1 MRVLFLVLDGVSP
14 RHVDGDI
21 MPVLTALARD
31 GGWCPEGGIGVMPTS
46 TYPNHATFVTGVAPG
61 VHGIVANEIPTPDG
75 PVAACDRGLSSP
87 TIFDAMRAAGRPSA
101 AVFGDHNLVGVTGA
115 GVADSVWPDSTFA
128 EGVDLDVL
136 GYAKD
141 RETVAQVRAAVG
153 GDAELVVAQLN
164 ETDTAA
170 HIFGPDGPEALR
182 RYGRADELLG
192 SIIESLRPEWDEWVV
207 IVVSDHSQ
215 EAVTEP
221 VPIDLRAAAAGRG
234 LAGLVVDDGAVAVV
248 GGEMAGDDRWLTDV
262 PGVEGTLRL
271 DDGSL
276 LAWARAGRWFSP
288 VELPVR
294 GVHGSPRTS
303 PQVAVVTGGHAA
315 TGVLGTTIGRHRPD
329 SSWWAPTMA
338 GLLGVTAPADLA
350 RRVGRD
356 IGWPTRPGGKMLA

>member
-75 PVAACDRGLSSP
+75 PVPACDRGLSSP

-115 GVADSVWPDSTFA
+115 GVADSVWPDGTFA

-221 VPIDLRAAAAGRG
+221 VPIDLRAAADRARVGRTGRRRRRGGRRRGGDGRRRPVADRCPRGRG
-234 LAGLVVDDGAVAVV
+234 HTETRRWLPPGLGPGRALVLAGGAS
-248 GGEMAGDDRWLTDV
+248 R
-262 PGVEGTLRL
+262 P
-271 DDGSL
+271 
-276 LAWARAGRWFSP
+276 
-288 VELPVR
+288 
-294 GVHGSPRTS
+294 GSPRQPADVAPGGRGHRRTS
-303 PQVAVVTGGHAA
+303 RDPVSS
-315 TGVLGTTIGRHRPD
+315 GRRSVD
-329 SSWWAPTMA
+329 TAPTRA
-338 GLLGVTAPADLA
+338 GG
-350 RRVGRD
+350 RRP
-356 IGWPTRPGGKMLA
+356 WPGCWA